1 MANGILMSGQPMGAL
16 DANFISQ
23 ARQSPIS
30 EPEDPYRDLADALR
44 LQEAQATSEIDRIK
58 SNKWGKFFNAVGG
71 FGQAIQGR
79 DPSQFFLS
87 TQLAPWQ
94 EQQRQAQLGIA
105 QTGLQRQQAEQQAL
119 QRMGGLGTYNPRDY
133 TTESWAQFVETRDPS
148 VLVRHDPFSQG
159 GVRYA
164 PDGQGG
170 FVPVISEEQQL
181 SAGQIQAEIDRLRA
195 MQKEVGTR
203 TGEVETAAQVGEAR
217 GDIAREV
224 ETSKQSV
231 QRAGELFKQVQQV
244 RESLPN
250 YDEAIAAIDA
260 NAKTGKVMNLLPSF
274 RESTLR
280 FENAANQIG
289 LKVIQGT
296 TFGALSEAEMEL
308 AMQTGVPRNMEGPAL
323 RKWLVDKRN
332 AEMKLANELED
343 AAIFFQRGGTQADWA
358 ERGRRLRGEGAEE
371 PTEEPNIDDL
381 IKKYGG

>member
-94 EQQRQAQLGIA
+94 QQQRQAQLGIA
-105 QTGLQRQQAEQQAL
+105 QTGLQRQQAEQEAL
-119 QRMGGLGTYNPRDY
+119 RRMGGLGTYNPRDY
-133 TTESWAQFVETRDPS
+133 TTGSWAQFVETRDPS

-195 MQKEVGTR
+195 MQKEIGTR

-244 RESLPN
+244 RDALPN

-260 NAKTGKVMNLLPSF
+260 GASTGRVQGLLPSF

-280 FENAANQIG
+280 FESAANKLGLNVIG
-289 LKVIQGT
+289 SV
-296 TFGALSEAEMEL
+296 TFGALSEGEMKL
-308 AMQTGVPRNMEGPAL
+308 AMETAVPRGMEGEPL
-323 RKWLVDKRN
+323 KRWLERKRN
-332 AEMKLANELED
+332 AEAKLANELED

-358 ERGRRLRGEGAEE
+358 ERGRRLRGEGSQSQEQQAPAQPKFLGFE
-371 PTEEPNIDDL
+371 
-381 IKKYGG
+381 